1 MEPPA
6 LPQLPVARSVWECL
20 PDFKTA
26 CAAWIYAG
34 GAHHTG
40 YSYAVT
46 VEHLEDFAAMANIE
60 LAVIGDGTQLRSFRE
75 GLRLNDR
82 YYLLSQGLRA

>member
-1 MEPPA
+1 MAHA
-6 LPQLPVARSVWECL
+6 LWECL

-40 YSYAVT
+40 YSYAVST
-46 VEHLEDFAAMANIE
+46 EHLEDLADIAGIE
-60 LAVIGDGTQLRSFRE
+60 LALIDAST
-75 GLRLNDR
+75 
-82 YYLLSQGLRA
+82 YLHK